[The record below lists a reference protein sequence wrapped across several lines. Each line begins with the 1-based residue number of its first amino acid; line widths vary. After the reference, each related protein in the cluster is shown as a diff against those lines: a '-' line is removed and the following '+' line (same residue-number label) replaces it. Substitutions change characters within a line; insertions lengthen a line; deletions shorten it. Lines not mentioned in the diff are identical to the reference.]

1 MFGKRTLRGFAAVTV
16 AAFLAAGMAG
26 CSGDDGSDGAT
37 GPAGPAGPTGPTGP
51 AGPPGTPAPGPG
63 VASVTTADA
72 IVATVTSVTIA
83 SPPVVSFRL
92 ADRNG
97 EPLQGLQPN
106 QIRFALAKLV
116 PGVGAASSQWVS
128 YINRTATPAAG
139 FPGTTPENQATTE
152 TATAGVLTDNGDGTY
167 TYQFSFDIANVATP
181 VAVAYEPTLTHRV
194 AIQLSGLPG
203 INNASFDWQPS
214 SGATT
219 GLFTREI
226 VDNDT
231 CNACH
236 DVMFFHG
243 GSADSGGRRDTQY
256 CVTCHN
262 PGSIDPETTNSVDM
276 KVMIHKIHAG
286 AELANGYSVVGH
298 NTTLYDFSAIEWTQ
312 DIRNCQTCHEES
324 DADTPDASNWRLTVN
339 IESCGTCHDAMDFS
353 TGAGHG
359 AVGPATDADCA
370 TCHGPTATLFNGS
383 LRPENAHKIPAQEA
397 AKDFEYQVVSVQGIA
412 LDGTPGAAGKV
423 APGEYALVTIKVVN
437 PATGDAYDI
446 NDQSVANPF
455 FPKPATPTGGSA
467 STSLNVDVAWTTKDF
482 TNFGSGSATAT
493 TGSPA
498 QPTQINFLQDT
509 VESATVCVGGAGV
522 GCPAAALGRPVANAD
537 GSFTKAAR
545 IPVPVTGVTGSGAAV
560 IEGRPAVDTDPDPAV
575 TTYERVRVVSVGL
588 PFAITDSAP
597 VARRSVVDT
606 AKCNDC
612 HFNLSIH
619 GSGRTANTELCST
632 CHNSDFAC
640 RTVGQVG
647 STDLKRMAHG
657 IHAGTFNEC
666 GHDFTGVVYPGRI
679 NNCEGCHKADTFY
692 PVDATKVFA
701 TSIDA
706 GADRST
712 PVDDVNITPNLA
724 VCGNCHTSDL
734 SVAHM
739 KQNGGS
745 DTAVQDID
753 GTYLSGG
760 IETCALCHG
769 PGKSADIRDAHKI
782 DQFVDN

>member
-1 MFGKRTLRGFAAVTV
+1 MLRGRESVGRLATIAV
-16 AAFLAAGMAG
+16 AAMLAVGFAG
-26 CSGDDGSDGAT
+26 CSGDDGKDGSAGSA
-37 GPAGPAGPTGPTGP
+37 GPAGPAGPVGPS
-51 AGPPGTPAPGPG
+51 GPPGTPAPGPG

-72 IVATVTSVTIA
+72 VVATVTGVSIA
-83 SPPVVSFRL
+83 SPPVVTFRL

-116 PGVGAASSQWVS
+116 PGTGGASSQWVS
-128 YINRTATPAAG
+128 YINRTATPVAG
-139 FPGTTPENQATTE
+139 FVGTTPENQATTQ
-152 TATAGVLTDNGDGTY
+152 TATAGTLTDNGDGTY
-167 TYQFSFDIANVATP
+167 SYEFSFDITNVTTP
-181 VAVAYEPTLTHRV
+181 VAVPYEPTLTHRV

-203 INNASFDWQPS
+203 INNASYDWQPS

-243 GSADSGGRRDTQY
+243 GSPDGGGRRDTQY

-286 AELANGYSVVGH
+286 AELTNGYSVVGH
-298 NTTLYDFSAIEWTQ
+298 GSTFYDYSNIVWTQ

-324 DADTPDASNWRLTVN
+324 DADTPDASNWRTVVN
-339 IESCGTCHDAMDFS
+339 IESCGTCHDDINFA

-370 TCHGPTATLFNGS
+370 TCHGPSSTLFGGR
-383 LRPENAHKIPAQEA
+383 LKAENAHKIPAVEA
-397 AKDFEYQVVSVQGIA
+397 AKAVEYEVVSVAGVQA
-412 LDGTPGAAGKV
+412 DGSAGVAAGKV
-423 APGEYALVTIKVVN
+423 SPGEFALVTIRVRN
-437 PATGDAYDI
+437 PLTGDDYDI
-446 NDQSVANPF
+446 LDADLSNPF
-455 FPKPATPTGGSA
+455 AVKPGG
-467 STSLNVDVAWTTKDF
+467 TSPRLRVDVAWTTQDF
-482 TNFGSGSATAT
+482 TNTGSGSATVT
-493 TGSPA
+493 SGTPA
-498 QPTQINFLQDT
+498 QPTQIDFL
-509 VESATVCVGGAGV
+509 SATADPGGVPPQAVGLATDNG
-522 GCPAAALGRPVANAD
+522 D
-537 GSFTKAAR
+537 GTFTKAALV
-545 IPVPVTGVTGSGAAV
+545 PVPGSGVTGSGAAI
-560 IEGRPAVDTDPDPAV
+560 IEGRPVVDVDPDPAV
-575 TTYERVRVVSVGL
+575 TTYDRLAVISVGI
-588 PFAITDSAP
+588 PFAITDNAP
-597 VARRSVVDT
+597 VARRSVVDI

-612 HFNLSIH
+612 HNTLSLH
-619 GSGRTANTELCST
+619 GANRTGNTELCST
-632 CHNSDFAC
+632 CHNPDLTC
-640 RTVGQVG
+640 RSTG
-647 STDLKRMAHG
+647 SPIGTTDLKVMAHG
-657 IHAGTFNEC
+657 LHAGTFDQC
-666 GHDFTGVVYPGRI
+666 GHDYTDVVYPGRI
-679 NNCEGCHKADTFY
+679 NNCEGCHKENTFY

-701 TSIDA
+701 TSFDP
-706 GADRST
+706 GADRSVST
-712 PVDDVNITPNLA
+712 DDVNITPNLA

-734 SVAHM
+734 GVAHM

-745 DTAVQDID
+745 DTAVQAVD
-753 GTYLSGG
+753 GTYLSGS